1 MKTLLPSTAIALL
14 LISHSLPA
22 ADWPAWRGPRGDG
35 VSAERLPETLPVD
48 GLKRVWKAQVGVGFT
63 AAAVSNGRLYTL
75 GNRDKSDVAT
85 LFCLDAATGKE
96 IWTKAWPSPLTPTMY
111 EGGPNATPVIE
122 GDALYVVVK
131 PARVVRLK
139 ARSGEVDWEI
149 DLTATHK
156 TDLSPWGISGAPV
169 IVGDAVALNYGS
181 NGTLLDKGTGRVR
194 WSTGTKGS
202 SFNVP
207 AVGRIGAEPT
217 LLVLATNALV
227 GVRLKDGA
235 EQFRHPFGEGYFCH
249 ASDPIIRGN
258 EVFISS
264 SDHGAQLLQYGS
276 GKPTVTWKN
285 REFGNFMSTPVL
297 LDGHLYGINTCDVK
311 QTETTLR
318 CVEWKTGKVLWS
330 EKGFGWGS
338 LIAAEDGRMLLLSDK
353 GELSLASV
361 SPAGFRLLGRFQA
374 LGGKCWTPPVLAN
387 GRVYLRNAAG
397 DLVCYEALPS
407 AS

>member
-1 MKTLLPSTAIALL
+1 MKTLFLATVSGLL
-14 LISHSLPA
+14 LVSTLLRA

-35 VSAERLPETLPVD
+35 ISAEQLPDALPVE
-48 GLKRVWKAQVGVGFT
+48 GFKRLWKAQVGVGFT
-63 AAAVSNGRLYTL
+63 AAAISNGRLYTL
-75 GNRDKSDVAT
+75 GNLGKSDVAT
-85 LFCLDAATGKE
+85 LFCLDAGSGKE
-96 IWTKAWPSPLTPTMY
+96 IWSKTWPSALAPTMY
-111 EGGPNATPVIE
+111 EGGPNAAPVID
-122 GDALYVVVK
+122 GDSLYVVVK
-131 PARVVRLK
+131 PARVIRLH
-139 ARSGEVDWEI
+139 ADSGEVDWEV
-149 DLTATHK
+149 DLKSSLK
-156 TDLSPWGISGAPV
+156 TDLSPWGIAGAPM
-169 IVGDAVALNYGS
+169 IIGDAVALNYGS
-181 NGTLLDKGTGRVR
+181 NGTLLDKRTGKLR
-194 WSTGTKGS
+194 WSTGAKGS

-207 AVGRIGAEPT
+207 AVGRIGSEPAM
-217 LLVLATNALV
+217 LILATNALV

-249 ASDPIIRGN
+249 ASDPIVRGN

-264 SDHGAQLLQYGS
+264 ADHGGQLIEFGT
-276 GKPTVTWKN
+276 GKPIVAWKS
-285 REFGNFMSTPVL
+285 REFGNFMSTPVF

-311 QTETTLR
+311 PSETSLR

-338 LIAAEDGRMLLLSDK
+338 LLAAERGRILLLSDK

-361 SPAGFRLLGRFQA
+361 SPSGFRLIGRFQA

-397 DLVCYEALPS
+397 DLVCYEVFPS

>member
-1 MKTLLPSTAIALL
+1 MKTLLPSTALGLL
-14 LISHSLPA
+14 LISTSLQA

-35 VSAERLPETLPVD
+35 VSAERLPDALPVE

-75 GNRDKSDVAT
+75 GNRDKSDIAT

-96 IWTKAWPSPLTPTMY
+96 LWAKTWLSPLTPTMY

-122 GDALYVVVK
+122 GDSLYVVVK
-131 PARVVRLK
+131 PARVVRLQAK
-139 ARSGEVDWEI
+139 SGEIDWEI
-149 DLTATHK
+149 DLTSSLK

-181 NGTLLDKGTGRVR
+181 NGTLLDKATGKVR

-207 AVGRIGAEPT
+207 AVGRIGSEPT

-227 GVRLKDGA
+227 GIRLKDGA

-249 ASDPIIRGN
+249 ASDPIVRGS

-264 SDHGAQLLQYGS
+264 SDHGAQLLEYGS

-338 LIAAEDGRMLLLSDK
+338 LIAAEGGRILLLSDK
-353 GELSLASV
+353 GELSLAEV

-374 LGGKCWTPPVLAN
+374 LGGKCWTPPILAN
-387 GRVYLRNAAG
+387 GRVYLRNAVG